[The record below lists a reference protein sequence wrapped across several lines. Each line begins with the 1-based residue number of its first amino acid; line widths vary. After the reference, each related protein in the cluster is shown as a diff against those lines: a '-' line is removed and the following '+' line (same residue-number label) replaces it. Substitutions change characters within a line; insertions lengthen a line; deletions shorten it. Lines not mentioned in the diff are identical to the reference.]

1 MTESLGSSTVGA
13 ACALGS
19 ALTWTLI
26 SLLVRAL
33 SPYLN
38 TVSINVVRSAL
49 AGSLLG
55 VLVLVWAGI
64 GPLRDLTPGAF
75 AYLAT
80 STVLAFGLGD
90 STFFE
95 STKHLGLARAM
106 TISMMY
112 PLIAAGLALIFLG
125 EPVTLQ
131 IAAGAV
137 VTLTG
142 LAIIVGEHAPA
153 AADEAGLRARGI
165 GLALLAA
172 VAWAAGALLMKPPL
186 ATIDP
191 FTAQAVRLPLVAAVL
206 WATPWARGAGRSLRA
221 HARAASPLI
230 AALAV
235 LTAASSVMFVAGVK
249 YAGVGIATVLSSTA
263 PLFALPIGLLAF
275 GEPVTWRAA
284 TGAALCV
291 AGITILT
298 I

>member
-1 MTESLGSSTVGA
+1 VTGSLAALGA
-13 ACALGS
+13 VCALGS

-38 TVSINVVRSAL
+38 TVAINVVRSAL
-49 AGSLLG
+49 GGLLLG
-55 VLVLVWAGI
+55 VVVLLWAGI

-75 AYLAT
+75 AYLAA
-80 STVLAFGLGD
+80 STVVAFGLGD

-95 STKHLGLARAM
+95 STKRLGLARAL

-112 PLIAAGLALIFLG
+112 PLIAAGLALLFLG
-125 EPVTLQ
+125 EPITVQLGG
-131 IAAGAV
+131 GAV

-142 LAIIVGEHAPA
+142 LAIVVGDHAPTA
-153 AADEAGLRARGI
+153 AVEARPRARGI

-186 ATIDP
+186 GQIDP
-191 FTAQAVRLPLVAAVL
+191 FTAQAVRLPLAAAVL
-206 WATPWARGAGRSLRA
+206 WATPWARGAGRHLRA
-221 HARAASPLI
+221 HARVAGPLV

-235 LTAASSVMFVAGVK
+235 LTAASSVMFVAAVK

-275 GEPVTWRAA
+275 GEPVTWRGA